1 MKRIKISKY
10 DLKIN
15 NKCKMPWQNEK
26 NYTIEEFNKLID
38 KFFVDNPNEKE
49 IFINCD
55 FYIKNYDDD
64 LDCELVNLT
73 LFFRKDYVT
82 NVSHA
87 LKYFQDMLIENAKE
101 NMANAAKMQKEAIDD
116 INKAYLITK
125 IKQFSN
131 EQRMTICAEPRTTI
145 N

>member
-1 MKRIKISKY
+1 MKRFKVTKY

-26 NYTIEEFNKLID
+26 DYTVTEFNKLIQ

-49 IFINCD
+49 IIINCD
-55 FYIKNYDDD
+55 FYINNSDDDLDDD
-64 LDCELVNLT
+64 LDCELVNLN

-82 NVSHA
+82 NVAHA
-87 LKYFQDMLIENAKE
+87 LKFFQDMLIENAKKTMSTAS
-101 NMANAAKMQKEAIDD
+101 NMQKEAIND

-125 IKQFSN
+125 ISQFSS
-131 EQRMTICAEPRTTI
+131 EQRMTICSDNA
-145 N
+145 